1 MTNPDPV
8 PDQVSP
14 LRDLTTAERELCA
27 RFPLPEGVEDAVVNK
42 TLLCD
47 ALDVSPTTLS
57 AWIRAGLP
65 YESAGTNGRSYE
77 FRLSLAFAWAADR
90 KAREDASRARAEG
103 SAAQLRLALL
113 GDEMDGA
120 EERARLSPREQ
131 RELIDVE
138 RAWMAAAEAR
148 GQLIRRASVRD
159 GIAEVWA
166 AMRDKLDALPDM
178 LARALDLTGEEIEI
192 AEKVCDGLL
201 AEEVEVVRGIIG
213 YDEETDA
220 L

>member
-1 MTNPDPV
+1 MQSDEATPDPGAV
-8 PDQVSP
+8 
-14 LRDLTTAERELCA
+14 LRELTTAERDLCR
-27 RFPLPEGVEDAVVNK
+27 RFPLPEGVSDAVVNK

-57 AWIRAGLP
+57 AWIRFGLP
-65 YESAGTNGRSYE
+65 FESAGTNGRSYE
-77 FRLSLAFAWAADR
+77 FRLSVAYAWSADR
-90 KAREDASRARAEG
+90 KAREDASKQRAEG

-113 GDEMDGA
+113 GDDRDGA

-138 RAWMAAAEAR
+138 RAYMAAAQAR
-148 GQLIRRASVRD
+148 GELVRRDAVRD
-159 GIAEVWA
+159 GIAEVWSGL
-166 AMRDKLDALPDM
+166 RDRLDALPDM
-178 LARALDLTGEEIEI
+178 LARALDLTGEEIEA

-201 AEEVEVVRGIIG
+201 AEAVEVVRGIIG
-213 YDEETDA
+213 HEETDA